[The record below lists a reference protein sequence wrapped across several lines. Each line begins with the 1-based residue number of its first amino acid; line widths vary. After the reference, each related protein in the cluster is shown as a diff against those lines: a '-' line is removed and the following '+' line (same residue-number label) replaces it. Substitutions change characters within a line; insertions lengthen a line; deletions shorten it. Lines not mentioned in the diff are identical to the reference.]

1 MSRADRVALILSIIA
16 VLLSYSVAVRVFE
29 AIPHIEDEI
38 AFAWQARLIADGKL
52 TIDSPA
58 HAKSFL
64 IPFVVDHDGKRF
76 AKYPLGWPTL
86 MGVGVALGMRTIV
99 NPLLAGLAV
108 WLTYRLG
115 KKVFSEIVGAL
126 AALLTA
132 TSPFFMMNSGSLLSH
147 PFGLVLSTAFALSWL
162 DAWSR
167 PENPDS
173 ARDKIALVAAA
184 GTLGVLILTRPLT
197 AVAVALPFIIHGI
210 YLFLRG
216 KAADRIRL
224 LAFMGIILAFIG
236 MHFLW
241 QYAVTGDPTVN
252 PYTLWWEYDRIGFG
266 SAVGRAEGGHSLS
279 QAWTNTKFSIW
290 VGRHDLFGWLVYS
303 WIFLPFGLIAI
314 LMYRNW
320 RGLMIACVLPSL
332 VLIYMAYWIGSWL
345 FGPRYYYE
353 GLFCLTLVSAAGIA
367 WLAGWPVLPDIPWKI
382 YTGRQRARPLLVT
395 GILAVLIS
403 TNLIFYTPQRLA
415 GLQGLYTIS
424 RMMLTPFST
433 TQAQDLTPALVIV
446 HPERWMSY
454 GGLLELQSPY
464 LDTPFIFVMSRGTAS
479 DQALITDYAD
489 RTVIHYYPD
498 EPFVLYGKPRPT
510 GGQD

>member
-1 MSRADRVALILSIIA
+1 MSRADRVSLILSIIA
-16 VLLSYSVAVRVFE
+16 VLLSYFVAVRVFE

-52 TIDSPA
+52 KIDSPA

-115 KKVFSEIVGAL
+115 KKVFGEIVGTL
-126 AALLTA
+126 AALLTV

-167 PENPDS
+167 PENPAS

-184 GTLGVLILTRPLT
+184 GMMGVLILTRPLT
-197 AVAVALPFIIHGI
+197 AVAVSIPFIIHGF

-216 KAADRIRL
+216 NTAYRKRL
-224 LAFMGIILAFIG
+224 LAFLGTILAFMG
-236 MHFLW
+236 LHFLW

-266 SAVGRAEGGHSLS
+266 PAVGRAEGGHSLS

-290 VGRHDLFGWLVYS
+290 VGRHDLFGWLGYS

-314 LMYRNW
+314 LRCRNW

-332 VLIYMAYWIGSWL
+332 VLMYMAYWIGSWL
-345 FGPRYYYE
+345 YGPRYFYE
-353 GLFCLTLVSAAGIA
+353 GLFSLTLVSAAGIA
-367 WLAGWPVLPDIPWKI
+367 WLAGWPVLPGLPWKT
-382 YTGRQRARPLLVT
+382 YTGWQRARPLLVT
-395 GILAVLIS
+395 GLVAVLIS
-403 TNLIFYTPQRLA
+403 TNLIFYTPRRLA

-424 RMMLTPFST
+424 RSRLTPFST
-433 TQAQDLTPALVIV
+433 AEAQGLTPALVIV

-454 GGLLELQSPY
+454 GALLELQSPY
-464 LDTPFIFVMSRGTAS
+464 LDTPFIFAMSRGTAS
-479 DQALITDYAD
+479 DQALIADYSD

-498 EPFVLYGKPRPT
+498 EPYVFYGRPRPT

>member
-167 PENPDS
+167 PETPDS

-290 VGRHDLFGWLVYS
+290 VGRHDLFGWLAYS

-314 LMYRNW
+314 LRYRNW

-367 WLAGWPVLPDIPWKI
+367 WLAGWPVIPDMPRKI
-382 YTGRQRARPLLVT
+382 YTGRQRARPLLLT
-395 GILAVLIS
+395 GVLAVLIS
-403 TNLIFYTPQRLA
+403 TNLIFYTPQRMA

-433 TQAQDLTPALVIV
+433 AQAQDLTPALVIV